1 MKERT
6 KAILIDILGFGLIIA
21 AAPIGWLPGPGGIA
35 LLVLGLSLLA
45 TNHEWAARLQNR
57 VKQHATAASR
67 QISESSP
74 RTKWII
80 DITSI
85 VFIAIA
91 VVLMTQFT
99 KSIVVTSG
107 ISFVIAGV
115 LMAATNQN
123 RYKRIWDKLKRKR

>member
-21 AAPIGWLPGPGGIA
+21 AIPIGWLPGPGGIA
-35 LLVLGLSLLA
+35 VLILGLSLLSM
-45 TNHEWAARLQNR
+45 NHEWAARLQR
-57 VKQHATAASR
+57 SVKDKAVEASR
-67 QISESSP
+67 KVSEASP
-74 RTKWII
+74 ATSWAI
-80 DITSI
+80 DIASI

-115 LMAATNQN
+115 AMAATNRN